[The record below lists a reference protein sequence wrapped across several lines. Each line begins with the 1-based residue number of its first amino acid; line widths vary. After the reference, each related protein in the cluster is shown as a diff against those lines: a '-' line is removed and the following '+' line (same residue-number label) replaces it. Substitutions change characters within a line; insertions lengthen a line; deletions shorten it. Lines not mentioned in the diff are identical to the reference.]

1 MHKRLLLLTVHGI
14 RSEEQKLLTSA
25 IAREAVH
32 TRYFCTSCV
41 SFGCFSQCLRNR
53 SKSWSTLAQILL
65 NDRDPGAVPPTL
77 MNGLRNQQRTD
88 HRQSLFDDFGS
99 PFSTDPPQQGGW
111 NSTAHYFRPIYD
123 DTHDFSSRQFDNQR
137 NNSFPVSGRQ
147 SVPVPGPNRSS
158 YFEDAY
164 RSRPIYNP
172 AKQRDQSEVVPRS
185 VPSAPS
191 ALNGFPR
198 FHDDTQLSA
207 NFPPSNTSS
216 GRPPAKQDFCK
227 HF

>member
-1 MHKRLLLLTVHGI
+1 MTTIHPRLFLNLL
-14 RSEEQKLLTSA
+14 RKLVSVSA
-25 IAREAVH
+25 CARA
-32 TRYFCTSCV
+32 F
-41 SFGCFSQCLRNR
+41 LRVGPQLP
-53 SKSWSTLAQILL
+53 TIPL
-65 NDRDPGAVPPTL
+65 NDCNPGAVPPTL

-99 PFSTDPPQQGGW
+99 PFPTDPPQQGGW

-158 YFEDAY
+158 YFEDPY

-185 VPSAPS
+185 VPLAPS

-198 FHDDTQLSA
+198 FHDDTQLSS
-207 NFPPSNTSS
+207 NSPTSNTSS
-216 GRPPAKQDFCK
+216 WRPPHKQDFCK
-227 HF
+227 HFENVCL